1 MKYFFGVPLH
11 LLLLLASQTCDGVMI
26 KSTPPVNAEGF
37 IRASPDD
44 TVSLICEI
52 PDINLKEEELKW
64 QRNGAAVSLND
75 QNKKT
80 GSALCITPVIP
91 EDHAAIFTCSLAKN
105 STDSASVTL
114 EVLYPPQVSGS
125 ENITIEEQEDLVLVC
140 DMKANPLITSV
151 TWTLNESTVDLIAGG
166 FTVTNDGRTS
176 RLQVNNVEQS
186 LHDGVYQCNASS
198 STFPN
203 KTKTFYVNVTDRT
216 IKFPLVPLIAGVVV
230 VFVTSILAVVSR
242 WRKIVK
248 CCKK

>member
-1 MKYFFGVPLH
+1 MFFIIRCYFNKVFWIWILEKTFGVHSSILW
-11 LLLLLASQTCDGVMI
+11 S
-26 KSTPPVNAEGF
+26 
-37 IRASPDD
+37 
-44 TVSLICEI
+44 
-52 PDINLKEEELKW
+52 
-64 QRNGAAVSLND
+64 
-75 QNKKT
+75 
-80 GSALCITPVIP
+80 
-91 EDHAAIFTCSLAKN
+91 
-105 STDSASVTL
+105 STD
-114 EVLYPPQVSGS
+114 PPQLSGS

-140 DMKANPLITSV
+140 DMKANPLITYV

-198 STFPN
+198 SAFPN
-203 KTKTFYVNVTDRT
+203 KTKTFYVNVTGKFTASDVHNLFILYTWWSSPPPPSSADRT

-248 CCKK
+248 VTHKADSHAKINK

>member
-1 MKYFFGVPLH
+1 MILSFYEGLFKKRLRWSTFLESLCIFCFSLHPKHAVRGYPFLFSCFQVCLWEVNLLH
-11 LLLLLASQTCDGVMI
+11 LFPDGVMI

-91 EDHAAIFTCSLAKN
+91 EDHAATFTCSLAKN

-114 EVLYPPQVSGS
+114 EVL
-125 ENITIEEQEDLVLVC
+125 C
-140 DMKANPLITSV
+140 
-151 TWTLNESTVDLIAGG
+151 ESI
-166 FTVTNDGRTS
+166 
-176 RLQVNNVEQS
+176 
-186 LHDGVYQCNASS
+186 YQ
-198 STFPN
+198 P
-203 KTKTFYVNVTDRT
+203 FYWY
-216 IKFPLVPLIAGVVV
+216 F
-230 VFVTSILAVVSR
+230 
-242 WRKIVK
+242 
-248 CCKK
+248 

>member
-1 MKYFFGVPLH
+1 CQKKVSSPIKSGQLN
-11 LLLLLASQTCDGVMI
+11 TCIVTR
-26 KSTPPVNAEGF
+26 STPPVNAEGF

-91 EDHAAIFTCSLAKN
+91 EDHAATFTCSLAKN

-114 EVLYPPQVSGS
+114 EVLYPPQLSGS

-140 DMKANPLITSV
+140 DMKANPLITYV

-198 STFPN
+198 SFTAS
-203 KTKTFYVNVTDRT
+203 D
-216 IKFPLVPLIAGVVV
+216 FPLVPLIAGVVV

-248 CCKK
+248 VTHKADSHAKINK